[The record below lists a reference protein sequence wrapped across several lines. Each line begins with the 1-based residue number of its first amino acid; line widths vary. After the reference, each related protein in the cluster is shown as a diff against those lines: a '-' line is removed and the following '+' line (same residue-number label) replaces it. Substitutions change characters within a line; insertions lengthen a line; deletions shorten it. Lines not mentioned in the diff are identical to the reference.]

1 MFSEVS
7 DTEEG
12 VVAGESERNSVY
24 ASTVVEQMEDE
35 RGSDSVD
42 SEDELMDDNV
52 QTFINMALLQRKF

>member
-24 ASTVVEQMEDE
+24 TSTVVERMEDE

-52 QTFINMALLQRKF
+52 QTFINMALLQSKF

>member
-12 VVAGESERNSVY
+12 IVSGESERNSVY

>member
-42 SEDELMDDNV
+42 FEDELMDDNV
-52 QTFINMALLQRKF
+52 QTFINMALLQSKF

>member
-52 QTFINMALLQRKF
+52 QTFINMALLQSKF